1 MLLCF
6 YYCMG
11 PLAQMSI
18 YSQGLVLGGRGT
30 IGHVPVLQHHCTLW
44 KIQEGELTLG
54 VCAPY
59 PLHNRCIPY
68 SSSKIECKDIPLV
81 LVSLGRVGTSSSPS
95 PSFLHT
101 LASAASRTLSW
112 SRGRSVPP
120 PQCHRWSDPSD
131 LLLGLERNS
140 SKKIPKI
147 DLLSREILQLCR
159 QHIHTHTWI
168 FQQLVQIF
176 SVRIE
181 LSKQLN
187 VKDQVITCQHT
198 IIPMLYLFD
207 DFL

>member
-1 MLLCF
+1 M
-6 YYCMG
+6 
-11 PLAQMSI
+11 
-18 YSQGLVLGGRGT
+18 
-30 IGHVPVLQHHCTLW
+30 
-44 KIQEGELTLG
+44 TLG

-140 SKKIPKI
+140 SKKYQRLTFYLEKYSSYV
-147 DLLSREILQLCR
+147 DSTYT
-159 QHIHTHTWI
+159 HTHLDLSIACPDILCQNRALQAAKCKGPGYYMSTHPSYQC
-168 FQQLVQIF
+168 FTSLMTF
-176 SVRIE
+176 SE
-181 LSKQLN
+181 ATGFLSPLAF
-187 VKDQVITCQHT
+187 C
-198 IIPMLYLFD
+198 
-207 DFL
+207 